1 MLIRIYPSSSV
12 FIFLVATSRHA
23 LSRACQVRRVVEQ
36 SGTCGAQKRPT
47 SASLLSSSGF
57 SYENKVMVRI
67 ENILSSRE
75 LAGLYRDMDNSE
87 LDEIIQ
93 LTGCPK
99 PCFYKKYNFLGEKY
113 ISSFVTDHFLLSLWA
128 VSNITRVETEQL
140 IYPWTSLVAEFGG
153 ALGLFL
159 GISFMSLWEGIYLL
173 KPCFKY

>member
-1 MLIRIYPSSSV
+1 MRQAEPVKSGG
-12 FIFLVATSRHA
+12 
-23 LSRACQVRRVVEQ
+23 LS
-36 SGTCGAQKRPT
+36 
-47 SASLLSSSGF
+47 
-57 SYENKVMVRI
+57 NKVGLVEPKRDQPVQDFSAVQVFLMRQDKMMVRI